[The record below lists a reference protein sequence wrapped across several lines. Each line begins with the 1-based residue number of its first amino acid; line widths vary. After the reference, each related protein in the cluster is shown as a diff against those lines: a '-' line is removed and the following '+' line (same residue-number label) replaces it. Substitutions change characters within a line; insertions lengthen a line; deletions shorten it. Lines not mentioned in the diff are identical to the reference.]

1 MNGRLQK
8 LSVGFAAIAAI
19 LVATYGPAWSQES
32 TGNYRLEIS
41 GGIQGGNPDIEFAGA
56 SDKLDT
62 STGFAVSGGLWV
74 DKVGFDYLSLGLQF
88 THLGGADY
96 NESAA
101 ATLFGVTL
109 AANVEIT
116 HNINALMAN
125 AALRKNDGTL
135 HPYVGGGVGV
145 AFTDADITAAGTIT
159 VGGSTF
165 AFAGTADD
173 SDTSFAAQVFGGVD
187 IDVTDNIYVGV
198 NGRYFMTN
206 ADLFGADVK
215 FRNYVAMGVVGF
227 RF

>member
-1 MNGRLQK
+1 MNKHLPN
-8 LSVGFAAIAAI
+8 LSVGFAVIVAISVAA
-19 LVATYGPAWSQES
+19 YGPAWSQEY

-41 GGIQGGNPDIEFAGA
+41 GGVQGGNPDIEFAGV
-56 SDKLDT
+56 SDSLDT
-62 STGFAVSGGLWV
+62 SLGYAVSGGLWV

-88 THLGGADY
+88 TRLGGADY

-109 AANVEIT
+109 VANVAVT

-159 VGGSTF
+159 VSGRTF

-187 IDVTDNIYVGV
+187 VDVTDDIYVGV

-206 ADLFGADVK
+206 ANLFGAELK